1 MKRLPAAALLALV
14 ALPLAAGSAQA
25 TMTASTA
32 TATIGEPI
40 ELRVVV
46 RAEPGIRAIRVEVPS
61 GPYEVIRRRSL
72 PPVAGAGK
80 RTFAEIITVA
90 FFRTG
95 DFTVGPVRVALR
107 PAGSGAQA
115 EATGQLAIHIRS
127 LLDENDKDIKPLK
140 GPLPLRGDPRHL
152 LPYAAAL
159 LLALLLAAVVLLLL
173 RRRRRA
179 AARPA
184 PPPLPPELE
193 LEREARE
200 LRERHLWPAGEYRV
214 FFIALS
220 GMLKRFLARAYGFNA
235 DECTSAETVAGLRE
249 REHDAGIV
257 AALEETFALADLVK
271 FARRAP
277 DAGAEA
283 GIWRRLESLIAE
295 HKERRRR
302 AEEAA
307 HAAPGR

>member
-1 MKRLPAAALLALV
+1 MKRLPAAALLALSS
-14 ALPLAAGSAQA
+14 LLLAAGNAQA
-25 TMTASTA
+25 TLTASTT
-32 TATIGEPI
+32 TATVGEPV
-40 ELRVVV
+40 ELSVVV
-46 RAEPGIRAIRVEVPS
+46 RAEPGIQAIRVELPA
-61 GPYEVIRRRSL
+61 GAYEVIRRRRL

-80 RTFAEIITVA
+80 RTLAEVITVA

-95 DFTVGPVRVALR
+95 DVTVGPFQVELL
-107 PAGSGAQA
+107 PAGAGAPA
-115 EATGQLAIHIRS
+115 EATGQLVIRVRS

-159 LLALLLAAVVLLLL
+159 LLALLLAAAALLLL

-179 AARPA
+179 AAQPE

-193 LEREARE
+193 LERAARE
-200 LRERHLWPAGEYRV
+200 LRERHLWPAGEYRA

-235 DECTSAETVAGLRE
+235 DECTSAETVAGLRA

-277 DAGAEA
+277 EPGAEA
-283 GIWRRLESLIAE
+283 GIWQRIESLVAE